1 MSLPELEE
9 FLSWFQ
15 SNGGRI
21 DLDAVGF
28 KYFPSTEGG
37 RGAVALK
44 NIEKDQTLFTIP
56 RPLTLSTK
64 TSLLPEKF
72 GPRAWKEHKLDKGWS
87 GLILCMM
94 WEDAQTFNSKW
105 RCYLATL
112 PTAFDTPMFWS
123 EKELKELDGTSVVEK
138 LGKEDAERD
147 YHDKVF
153 RVIQSRPDLFPPE
166 TLSNHYSLERY
177 HVMGSRILSRSFSVE
192 RVGIDGGDDGEDM
205 ILEADKSIGSAM
217 DVDEHDETNSVEDT
231 SIQDDSPSEDGDEG
245 EEDATD
251 ISMVPIADLL
261 NARFGSENA
270 KLFNE
275 EKELKMVTT
284 KRILAGDQ
292 IWNTY
297 DDLPNSELLRRYGH
311 VDILPLPGSG
321 KGNPADVVEIRA
333 DLVLATFSEQSES
346 TSSTERIDWWLEEGG
361 DDTFVLGTDY
371 EVPEAMTSLTRLL
384 YLSSD
389 EWEKAQERS
398 KPPKPKMDFQ
408 VLNLIL
414 VVLQKRIAQYPSTMK
429 DDEEI
434 LKQEPGMPLN
444 KYQAIFVRLGEKR
457 ILENTLQRLVTA
469 GKARGGGTHK
479 RKSAL
484 AFDGSSQS
492 TKKAKR

>member
-1 MSLPELEE
+1 MPLPELEE

-15 SNGGRI
+15 SDGGKF
-21 DLDAVGF
+21 DLGAVGF
-28 KYFPSTEGG
+28 KYFPPNEGG

-44 NIEKDQTLFTIP
+44 NIGKDQTLFTIP

-72 GPRAWKEHKLDKGWS
+72 GPRAWNEHKLDKGWS

-94 WEDAQTFNSKW
+94 WEDARTFKSKW

-123 EKELKELDGTSVVEK
+123 EKDLKELEGTSVVEK

-153 RVIQSRPDLFPPE
+153 PAIQSRPDLFPPE
-166 TLSNHYSLERY
+166 TLSDHYSLEHY
-177 HVMGSRILSRSFSVE
+177 HVMGSRILSRSFGVE
-192 RVGIDGGDDGEDM
+192 RVGIDDGDDGEEM
-205 ILEADKSIGSAM
+205 NPEAEKSLGSAM
-217 DVDEHDETNSVEDT
+217 DVDEHDETTGMKDT
-231 SIQDDSPSEDGDEG
+231 SIQDDSPSEDGDE
-245 EEDATD
+245 EEDAID

-270 KLFNE
+270 KLFYE

-284 KRILAGDQ
+284 KRILAGEQ

-371 EVPEAMTSLTRLL
+371 EIPEAMISLTRLL

-389 EWEKAQERS
+389 EWEKVQEKS
-398 KPPKPKMDFQ
+398 KPPKPKLDSQ

-434 LKQEPGMPLN
+434 LRQEPGMPLN

-457 ILENTLQRLVTA
+457 ILENTFQRLVTA

-479 RKSAL
+479 RKSAP
-484 AFDGSSQS
+484 AFDGSNQS

>member
-44 NIEKDQTLFTIP
+44 NIEKDQTLFAIP

-123 EKELKELDGTSVVEK
+123 EKDLKELEGTSVVEK

-153 RVIQSRPDLFPPE
+153 RAIQSRPDLFPPE

-177 HVMGSRILSRSFSVE
+177 HVMGSRILSRSFGVE
-192 RVGIDGGDDGEDM
+192 RVDIDGGDDGEEM
-205 ILEADKSIGSAM
+205 NPEADKSIGSAM
-217 DVDEHDETNSVEDT
+217 DVDEHDETTGVEDT

-245 EEDATD
+245 EEDAID

-270 KLFNE
+270 KLFYE

-284 KRILAGDQ
+284 KRILAGEQ

-333 DLVLATFSEQSES
+333 DLVLATFSQQSES

-371 EVPEAMTSLTRLL
+371 EVPEAMVSLTRLL

-389 EWEKAQERS
+389 EWEKAQEKS
-398 KPPKPKMDFQ
+398 KPPKPKLDSQ
-408 VLNLIL
+408 ALNLIL

-479 RKSAL
+479 RKSAP
-484 AFDGSSQS
+484 AFDGSNQS